1 MPWNDNAN
9 PGPWGSPPQGDG
21 SGKPGGERNDE
32 PRRDEPRRRLPP
44 PTPGGPRIP
53 DWARELVE
61 TLRRMFTGP
70 RGRGVQPNMVAA
82 ALGLLFFLWANFA
95 GWYVVDTNQEAVIT
109 RFGAYDRSVGP
120 GLHYHLPAPIER
132 HELVSVTNQRKT
144 VIGGDAGA
152 EDPAEALMLTGDQ
165 NIVDLNFAV
174 QWHVSDAPSFLF
186 NIRDPD
192 DDHNH
197 GEATVKAV
205 AESAMREV
213 IGHSNLQPVLTDGR
227 ALVQSQATALTQRI
241 LDSYHAG
248 VIIDAVQIQNASA
261 PQPVIGAY
269 QDIAKSEQDRARA
282 VNEANT
288 YRNQKVTEAKGT
300 ASQLVADAQAYR
312 EQVVLQAQ
320 GDASAFNQVYEQ
332 YRRAPGV
339 TRQRLYIET
348 MQAILTRSNKV
359 VIDAKGSTA
368 PIILPPDVFRQRGD
382 PAAPVVQVAPAP
394 AAPGNGQ

>member
-1 MPWNDNAN
+1 M
-9 PGPWGSPPQGDG
+9 SQ
-21 SGKPGGERNDE
+21 
-32 PRRDEPRRRLPP
+32 PP
-44 PTPGGPRIP
+44 PTPGGPRVP
-53 DWARELVE
+53 DWARQLADS
-61 TLRRMFTGP
+61 LRRLFTGP

-120 GLHYHLPAPIER
+120 GLHYHLPSPIER

-144 VIGGDAGA
+144 VIGAQGDGA

-174 QWHVSDAPSFLF
+174 QWHVSDATQFLF
-186 NIRDPD
+186 NIRDAD
-192 DDHNH
+192 DNGDHH

-241 LDSYHAG
+241 LDSYKAG
-248 VIIDAVQIQNASA
+248 VIIDAVQIQNASS

-269 QDIAKSEQDRARA
+269 QDIAKSEQDRSRA

-320 GDASAFNQVYEQ
+320 GDAAAFNQVYAQ
-332 YRRAPGV
+332 YKRAPAV

-348 MQAILTRSNKV
+348 MQAVLTRSNKV

-368 PIILPPDVFRQRGD
+368 PIILPPDVFRQSTSPG
-382 PAAPVVQVAPAP
+382 APAP
-394 AAPGNGQ
+394 PPVQVQPQGNSQ